1 MHMLGTLRY
10 YRPMTLLNLHSPAED
25 ELLDDDEGSGLLT
38 PLRAASLAALALG
51 AVALGF
57 AVGRE
62 LRFRYRFR
70 RRTPSDFF
78 SNAGDP
84 IGAEYGMGI

>member
-1 MHMLGTLRY
+1 
-10 YRPMTLLNLHSPAED
+10 MTLLNLYSPAED
-25 ELLDDDEGSGLLT
+25 ELPEDEESGLLT
-38 PLRAASLAALALG
+38 PLRAAGLAALALG